1 MSIVATWNLNHRIGR
16 TRFRAEAVNV
26 IAALQA
32 DVVVL
37 TEYYPGDHESV
48 FRADLS
54 NAGWPYLIASENVG
68 EIANRILIASRF
80 SLEPFPLPFPDFDRQ
95 FPPNILCVTIPAAG
109 IRVLGIRIPAY
120 IGEDKPYISRSW
132 DWLEST
138 LSGLHDAPTIVAG
151 DFNVNVDSRRAKGGD
166 HFRRILAN
174 GWHRSAPKGQ
184 GSYFGPNGRRAEID
198 HILCN
203 SGLSFADAR
212 YVTEAGGFQLA
223 GTTGALSDHAAV
235 LAWVQRK

>member
-1 MSIVATWNLNHRIGR
+1 LWAPRLIHCSHYKRSSRKIAFVWIAVQVTKHHVRFLSHRHPWRRAARIRSLAGELATKIDGIRNPSNESDAQRVAWPRR
-16 TRFRAEAVNV
+16 VARF
-26 IAALQA
+26 
-32 DVVVL
+32 
-37 TEYYPGDHESV
+37 TP
-48 FRADLS
+48 
-54 NAGWPYLIASENVG
+54 
-68 EIANRILIASRF
+68 
-80 SLEPFPLPFPDFDRQ
+80 
-95 FPPNILCVTIPAAG
+95 VTIPAAG
-109 IRVLGIRIPAY
+109 IRVLGIHIPAY

-174 GWHRSAPKGQ
+174 GWHRSAPKEQ
-184 GSYFGPNGRRAEID
+184 GSYFGPNGRRAEIH

-203 SGLSFADAR
+203 SGLSLADTR

-235 LAWVQRK
+235 LAWCSANRALDSALER

>member
-80 SLEPFPLPFPDFDRQ
+80 PLEPFPLPFPDFDRQ

>member
-1 MSIVATWNLNHRIGR
+1 VSSLAGLARRNATKHS
-16 TRFRAEAVNV
+16 AEE
-26 IAALQA
+26 
-32 DVVVL
+32 
-37 TEYYPGDHESV
+37 T
-48 FRADLS
+48 
-54 NAGWPYLIASENVG
+54 
-68 EIANRILIASRF
+68 
-80 SLEPFPLPFPDFDRQ
+80 
-95 FPPNILCVTIPAAG
+95 AAG

-184 GSYFGPNGRRAEID
+184 GSYFGPSGRRAEID

-203 SGLSFADAR
+203 SGLSRAR
-212 YVTEAGGFQLA
+212 P
-223 GTTGALSDHAAV
+223 ALMSV
-235 LAWVQRK
+235 E